1 MISENFAIF
10 HFGGSVLP
18 DQFHFVQE
26 EPGVPAHC
34 GVLVL
39 SDLFP
44 GR

>member
-1 MISENFAIF
+1 MISENFEIF
-10 HFGGSVLP
+10 PFGGSVLP
-18 DQFHFVQE
+18 GQFHLVQE
-26 EPGVPAHC
+26 EPGVLALS